1 MYKDEVVAQKLK
13 LDKLIADGAEEWDIK
28 NGKKMLA
35 ESEKMVE
42 DSQARLGKSTGDL
55 RILVIGAKTEAALAE
70 DEDFLEAEA
79 ALENANL

>member
-1 MYKDEVVAQKLK
+1 
-13 LDKLIADGAEEWDIK
+13 
-28 NGKKMLA
+28 
-35 ESEKMVE
+35 MVE

-55 RILVIGAKTEAALAE
+55 RILVVSVPSPSTKWFCPGLPTELTLCRCFKIGAKTEAALAE